1 MGIDILN
8 IQPSVISRDLKG
20 KYICI
25 YGPEKCGK
33 TTFAAQMD
41 KNLILSFEIGTN
53 FLSGVRAQPIE
64 KWVEFKQ
71 VLRQLEQPEAKEIYD
86 TITIDTVGEAYSLCE
101 KYICLQNGVQ
111 KIGEIPYGAGYTA
124 LKSEFESCLRKI
136 TMLGYGIIC
145 ICHSQIKNEDAGDGN
160 TIEHISPAMPA
171 RAAEIVNRLVDIIGY
186 INCEWDK
193 KGNCTRT
200 LLTRATPTILAGSR
214 LPYLSPKIPFGYK
227 ELVSAIGD
235 AIEEQANK
243 DGAVLVD
250 NTSTGAKMEER
261 SYEDIRAEAFEL
273 WKALIEQ
280 DEDNAARVLKKVEMI
295 FGRKMKLSEITEDQ
309 KDLFELVC
317 GEMKSLLK

>member
-1 MGIDILN
+1 MAIDILN
-8 IQPSVISRDLKG
+8 LEPTVLSRDLKG

-71 VLRQLEQPEAKEIYD
+71 VLRQLEQPEAKEMYD

-145 ICHSQIKNEDAGDGN
+145 ICHSQE
-160 TIEHISPAMPA
+160 
-171 RAAEIVNRLVDIIGY
+171 
-186 INCEWDK
+186 
-193 KGNCTRT
+193 
-200 LLTRATPTILAGSR
+200 
-214 LPYLSPKIPFGYK
+214 
-227 ELVSAIGD
+227 
-235 AIEEQANK
+235 
-243 DGAVLVD
+243 
-250 NTSTGAKMEER
+250 
-261 SYEDIRAEAFEL
+261 
-273 WKALIEQ
+273 
-280 DEDNAARVLKKVEMI
+280 
-295 FGRKMKLSEITEDQ
+295 
-309 KDLFELVC
+309 
-317 GEMKSLLK
+317 EMKN

>member
-1 MGIDILN
+1 
-8 IQPSVISRDLKG
+8 
-20 KYICI
+20 
-25 YGPEKCGK
+25 
-33 TTFAAQMD
+33 MD

-71 VLRQLEQPEAKEIYD
+71 VLRQLEQPEAKEMYD

-250 NTSTGAKMEER
+250 NVSAGAKMEER

-280 DEDNAARVLKKVEMI
+280 DEENAARVLKKVEMI
-295 FGRKMKLSEITEDQ
+295 
-309 KDLFELVC
+309 LV
-317 GEMKSLLK
+317 ER